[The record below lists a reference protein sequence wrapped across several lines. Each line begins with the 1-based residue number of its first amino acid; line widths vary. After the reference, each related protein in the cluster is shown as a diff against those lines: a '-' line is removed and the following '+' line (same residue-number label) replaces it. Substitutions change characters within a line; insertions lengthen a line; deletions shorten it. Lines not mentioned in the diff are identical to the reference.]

1 MLIEGRTGVTWFL
14 GALESTPFAAVDTP
28 HPGGANDL
36 RSQLKGCIRE
46 PGGPLYCGARPE
58 LDYGWR
64 DVMEPTSNT
73 PVEAAAVALATATAL
88 PMTATDE
95 DILTLVEDLARIA
108 RSLSELTAA
117 ARDRWADWGTVTPH
131 LQAAEALAADTTRC
145 LSHAA
150 GIYAFNTIGPTPPS
164 CG

>member
-1 MLIEGRTGVTWFL
+1 
-14 GALESTPFAAVDTP
+14 
-28 HPGGANDL
+28 
-36 RSQLKGCIRE
+36 
-46 PGGPLYCGARPE
+46 
-58 LDYGWR
+58 
-64 DVMEPTSNT
+64 MEPTSNT

-88 PMTATDE
+88 PMTASDE

-108 RSLSELTAA
+108 RSLGELTAA

-150 GIYAFNTIGPTPPS
+150 GIYAFNTHRPDTTILRLASTGTTRPAA
-164 CG
+164 